1 MNIAIALGSRANFGS
16 LRSAM
21 LALRK
26 RGADVVPVLFASAL
40 SDRFGDVRGSLER
53 DGFMD
58 IDCARLSGMVDPV
71 NMADTAG
78 MAASA
83 WSRWLGEERPDAVLV
98 CGDRHECLGA
108 AMAAAYAGVR
118 LVHTMGGET
127 SGNIDDKV
135 RDAITALADVHCVAT
150 ERAADK
156 VHDIVCGAAIRDHL
170 RNMYAVHEMF
180 PNCTTSSDSASK
192 IYAAAAVHVTGCPRI
207 DTCREAIG
215 AETRRAYEP
224 FIMVSQ
230 HPVTTR
236 TEQENETDI
245 AATLRAVEIVASE
258 RSLAVE
264 LFWPNADDGTEGTQR
279 AIRSWLNSEAAE
291 KLTVRT
297 HRTMGPH
304 DYARMMAATKCLVGN
319 SSSGLREGAWI
330 GTPCV
335 NVGERQR
342 GRERR
347 WNVLAPGVPSPLR
360 GEPHDGTTESMRKQ
374 LDHGPYDSDPLYGDG
389 TAGEKVADVILG
401 AK

>member
-1 MNIAIALGSRANFGS
+1 MNIAIAIGSRANFGS

-21 LALRK
+21 LAIRK
-26 RGADVVPVLFASAL
+26 RGADVVPALFASAL

-58 IDCARLSGMVDPV
+58 IDCVRLSGMLDPV

-135 RDAITALADVHCVAT
+135 RDAITALADEHCVAT
-150 ERAADK
+150 E
-156 VHDIVCGAAIRDHL
+156 GAATRVAL
-170 RNMYAVHEMF
+170 LLGHESPRAQWLA
-180 PNCTTSSDSASK
+180 PN
-192 IYAAAAVHVTGCPRI
+192 IHITGCPRI

-215 AETRRAYEP
+215 DELRRAFAP

-236 TEQENETDI
+236 TEQENEADM
-245 AATLRAVEIVASE
+245 AATLQAVEIVASE
-258 RSLAVE
+258 QSLAVE

-279 AIRSWLNSEAAE
+279 AIRRWLNSEAAE
-291 KLTVRT
+291 RLTVRT
-297 HRTMGPH
+297 HRAMGPH

-319 SSSGLREGAWI
+319 SSSGLRDGAWI

-342 GRERR
+342 GREHGA
-347 WNVLAPGVPSPLR
+347 NVQNVSTTGLSIDDEIR
-360 GEPHDGTTESMRKQ
+360 NGTVEGRIAEMVAHQ
-374 LDHGPYDSDPLYGDG
+374 IDHGPYPSNPLYGDG

-401 AK
+401 VNERERVAKINEMVRRM